1 VLTPLDV
8 VDWSGLTHA
17 FGEADDI
24 PGLIEQ
30 LSDDDWADAVDDLF
44 ASLLDQGRV
53 YPATVAAVPFLV
65 QVALDEDAPGRLGAL
80 QVLAGI
86 AEADG
91 NLAGP
96 EPVSRL
102 WALAADADPE
112 VRIAVYQVA
121 RSLGST
127 GMLRERLAAEEDAS
141 ARVELVRALG
151 TAGSSEMLAVLLEQE
166 HDEAVFAVA
175 WSLLVA
181 DPDRPEVVDHLV
193 RLWPTQ
199 ARGYPVA
206 GGDDPVGALARE
218 AGIHAV
224 PVLFRLAQETGTPV
238 GDLAWAWHD
247 LVRSRRD
254 ALEPALA
261 ALLAL
266 TERGEDV
273 EDLLGTLLPML
284 PVAGSGRAQA
294 GDRLVRLV
302 ERAGPATPETQAALA
317 VALFG
322 LRDPRW
328 VVPAL
333 AATAAEQPPYVT
345 VGGSSLEFA
354 AALGEF
360 GPFGS
365 AEPDL
370 VDVALAAITAWP
382 ATVDG
387 WAGLLAGR
395 TLSAGSGRR
404 VVEALLTDGIGG
416 VGAITSKAVTRLLA
430 RIAAV
435 PAAFD
440 AATLPAVR
448 ELPVPGGEAG
458 AWLLV
463 TRARLDPGDPGA
475 FARAWR
481 MGEMGEGE
489 DELLRIW
496 AGHPSPEL
504 ELVCQDLVARTN
516 WGTFRSRAVQVVAM
530 EVLAGPA
537 LAVGPAPAG
546 RIESVWPV
554 LLSLLGV
561 AGDVRADAVAL
572 GNRLVGVRP
581 DLRPQWISCLRNLAE
596 SNDFVT
602 LIALEALQ
610 RLGEISP
617 DQALDRALTGV
628 NVVAGTRRA
637 APVARVAARVVRDA
651 LADRPDL
658 RPVATAGLARLI
670 EGAERV
676 VAPAEIATDTG
687 LVRNLREACAG

>member
-1 VLTPLDV
+1 
-8 VDWSGLTHA
+8 
-17 FGEADDI
+17 
-24 PGLIEQ
+24 
-30 LSDDDWADAVDDLF
+30 
-44 ASLLDQGRV
+44 
-53 YPATVAAVPFLV
+53 
-65 QVALDEDAPGRLGAL
+65 
-80 QVLAGI
+80 
-86 AEADG
+86 
-91 NLAGP
+91 
-96 EPVSRL
+96 
-102 WALAADADPE
+102 

-121 RSLGST
+121 RSLGSA
-127 GMLRERLAAEEDAS
+127 GSAGVLRERLAAEEDAS

-151 TAGSSEMLAVLLEQE
+151 TAGSAGMLAELLEQGHE
-166 HDEAVFAVA
+166 QAVFAVA
-175 WSLLVA
+175 WSLLA
-181 DPDRPEVVDHLV
+181 AGPDRPEAVVDHLV

-199 ARGYPVA
+199 AKAYPVA

-254 ALEPALA
+254 ALEPALV

-328 VVPAL
+328 LVPAL
-333 AATAAEQPPYVT
+333 AATAAEHPPYVT
-345 VGGSSLEFA
+345 VGGTSLEFA

-365 AEPDL
+365 AESDL

-382 ATVDG
+382 GTVDG
-387 WAGLLAGR
+387 WAGLLAGP
-395 TLSAGSGRR
+395 TLSPGSGRR
-404 VVEALLTDGIGG
+404 VVEALLADGIGG
-416 VGAITSKAVTRLLA
+416 AGAITSKAVTRLLA
-430 RIAAV
+430 RIAGV

-440 AATLPAVR
+440 AAALQAVR

-516 WGTFRSRAVQVVAM
+516 WGAFRSRAVQVVAM
-530 EVLAGPA
+530 EVLTGPA

-554 LLSLLGV
+554 LVSLLGV

-581 DLRPQWISCLRNLAE
+581 DLRPEWIARLRNLAE

-602 LIALEALQ
+602 LIALDALQ
-610 RLGEISP
+610 RLGGISP

-637 APVARVAARVVRDA
+637 AAGARVAARVIREA

-658 RPVATAGLARLI
+658 RPVAMAGLARLI

>member
-610 RLGEISP
+610 RLAEISP